1 VYIYIHIYIYMD
13 LLVLWPTQ
21 PLEVGEVVEVVSA
34 LEPFQRRVDPHL
46 RRGGYVGK
54 VILELEGALCA

>member
-1 VYIYIHIYIYMD
+1 MD